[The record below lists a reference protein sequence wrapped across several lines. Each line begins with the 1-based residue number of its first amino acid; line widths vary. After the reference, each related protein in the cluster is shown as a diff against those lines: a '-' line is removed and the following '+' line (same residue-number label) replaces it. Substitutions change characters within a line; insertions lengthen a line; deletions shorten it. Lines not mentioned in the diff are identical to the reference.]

1 MNVFMHDSLI
11 ALKTPKVFHKKE
23 NNKIHFMLSFLGP
36 DQCNGFVKPIIMG
49 VQHMC
54 YLNKIIL
61 KEILSKWTLNFKTLL
76 YMHKVTVSCMLTIS
90 LVYWTKSSQD
100 HMIVVVRTLKRKL
113 T

>member
-54 YLNKIIL
+54 I
-61 KEILSKWTLNFKTLL
+61 
-76 YMHKVTVSCMLTIS
+76 
-90 LVYWTKSSQD
+90 
-100 HMIVVVRTLKRKL
+100 
-113 T
+113 